1 MDHPWANEIP
11 YRRNY
16 ATLFGAIR
24 ATATSLFFKRIVVFA
39 AGRSSTA
46 RAKKVN
52 IAENEQICPWSDGE
66 RAGDFGSEE
75 SDGRLLCEVFSVS
88 R

>member
-1 MDHPWANEIP
+1 MDHPWANELP

-24 ATATSLFFKRIVVFA
+24 ATATSLFFKRIVVSA
-39 AGRSSTA
+39 VGRSSTV

-52 IAENEQICPWSDGE
+52 IAENEQICRDSNGYVLRYPGFFKS
-66 RAGDFGSEE
+66 GDFSAKEKAE
-75 SDGRLLCEVFSVS
+75 P
-88 R
+88 